1 MLEMLVGFVLTIVF
15 FGLPLGIIA
24 LFVAS
29 ILDQRFHEAQD
40 ISQDAAAP
48 TTQSGDR
55 GQRGYRREI
64 VGMSG
69 PPPTSWR

>member
-29 ILDQRFHEAQD
+29 ILDQRFHEAQVT
-40 ISQDAAAP
+40 SQDAAAS
-48 TTQSGDR
+48 TTQSGDQ
-55 GQRGYRREI
+55 GQRGYGREI

>member
-24 LFVAS
+24 LFLAS

-40 ISQDAAAP
+40 TSQDAA